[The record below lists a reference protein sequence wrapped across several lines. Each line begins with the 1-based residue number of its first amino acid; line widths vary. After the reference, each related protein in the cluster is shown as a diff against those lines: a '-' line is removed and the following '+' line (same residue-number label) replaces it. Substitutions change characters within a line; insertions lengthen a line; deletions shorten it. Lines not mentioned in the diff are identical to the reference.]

1 MATEKKF
8 SVVGVSTLNGKTK
21 IRFANDSMRIKILLK
36 NGHTDVDMINLD
48 REMYKWEIAEH
59 LKSVDFAKGNPAT
72 QAAVD
77 YIAKKNPKPAE
88 TGVDAPVNA
97 EVTVEPEV
105 VA

>member
-8 SVVGVSTLNGKTK
+8 SVAGVSTLNGKTK

-36 NGHTDVDMINLD
+36 NGHTDVDMANLP

-59 LKSVDFAKGNPAT
+59 LNEIGFAKDNPAT
-72 QAAVD
+72 QAAID
-77 YIAKKNPKPAE
+77 YIAKKNPKPAQ
-88 TGVDAPVNA
+88 TGVDAPVSQ
-97 EVTVEPEV
+97 ETVEPV

>member
-21 IRFANDSMRIKILLK
+21 IRFANDSMRIKILIK
-36 NGHTDVDMINLD
+36 NGHQDVDMIKLD

-59 LKSVDFAKGNPAT
+59 LKAVNFAKDNSAT
-72 QAAVD
+72 KAAID
-77 YIAKKNPKPAE
+77 YIAKKNPAPQGMDAPAE
-88 TGVDAPVNA
+88 TNQEEA
-97 EVTVEPEV
+97 VEPV

>member
-1 MATEKKF
+1 MATNKKF

-21 IRFANDSMRIKILLK
+21 IRFANDSMRIKILIK

-72 QAAVD
+72 QAAID

-88 TGVDAPVNA
+88 TGVDAPVSQ
-97 EVTVEPEV
+97 ETVEPV